1 MTQTKLSACRRGLAS
16 LCQLLGYDSYVAWDK
31 RRESVKASVMYSVSL
46 LSKAAQI
53 IHDCLIYYENRN
65 GVSPCRS
72 VC

>member
-53 IHDCLIYYENRN
+53 IHD
-65 GVSPCRS
+65 
-72 VC
+72 

>member
-1 MTQTKLSACRRGLAS
+1 MSKRKLYCKGDTNDDTETKLSACRRGLAS

-53 IHDCLIYYENRN
+53 IYDRLIY
-65 GVSPCRS
+65 
-72 VC
+72 